1 VLHRATTTFI
11 KLMNLTS
18 LIPTPETTNS
28 KLSLLRNK
36 QDTPP
41 SLKLKIYTLVRIISP
56 NIWSSNN
63 INRISIISRWTSSF
77 KIQSMLMAL
86 RRLIVSIQ
94 GIQQTKLEQLEEVK
108 EKEKNSL
115 QISNNN
121 KFLIPQGQECSLE
134 TQFTIEITK

>member
-1 VLHRATTTFI
+1 
-11 KLMNLTS
+11 
-18 LIPTPETTNS
+18 
-28 KLSLLRNK
+28 
-36 QDTPP
+36 
-41 SLKLKIYTLVRIISP
+41 
-56 NIWSSNN
+56 
-63 INRISIISRWTSSF
+63 
-77 KIQSMLMAL
+77 MLMAL